1 MDIISYISL
10 HIGSHLCCTQPS
22 LQVFGVEGRYAHALF
37 SAATKQKALE
47 TTEKELAEIKMVHC
61 PDIPLLFIEC

>member
-1 MDIISYISL
+1 MDLISYISF

-22 LQVFGVEGRYAHALF
+22 LQGFGVEGRYAHALF

-47 TTEKELAEIKMVHC
+47 TTEKELAEIKVDYCTCLH
-61 PDIPLLFIEC
+61 LQFH